1 MKQAVLLATLVPLVF
16 LSGVQAKSTDS
27 WITTIWDD
35 FKEAVDCASC
45 QVQLR
50 KANTYKTSD

>member
-1 MKQAVLLATLVPLVF
+1 MKQAVLLATLAPLAS
-16 LSGVQAKSTDS
+16 LRGVQAKSTDS

-45 QVQLR
+45 QVQLW
-50 KANTYKTSD
+50 KANIYMTSG